1 MEEAPSL
8 LLMTQVPP
16 KDSLEGYKMDDN
28 TPTIKDKNE
37 NAQLMDTFFNEHDH
51 GL

>member
-16 KDSLEGYKMDDN
+16 KDSLEGYKMDN

-37 NAQLMDTFFNEHDH
+37 NAQLMDTFFNEHDY